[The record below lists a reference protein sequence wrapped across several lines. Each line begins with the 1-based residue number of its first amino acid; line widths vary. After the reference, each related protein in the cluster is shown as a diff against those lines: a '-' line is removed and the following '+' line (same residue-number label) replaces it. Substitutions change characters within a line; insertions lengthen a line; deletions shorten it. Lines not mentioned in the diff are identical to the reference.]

1 MAEELRFFLR
11 TGLYSALVGT
21 IYWFVSYEVAGSVLL
36 AFVFVGAL
44 VFVAVMAAVAR
55 GGQVS
60 EAEGRHVIVR
70 YLGFAEDDSPSP
82 LELADEQL
90 APTSRWPLV
99 TGLAAALAALGLV
112 FGAWFLVPAAGL
124 GLAALHGWL
133 TELR

>member
-11 TGLYSALVGT
+11 TGLYSAVVGT

-44 VFVAVMAAVAR
+44 VFVAVTAAAVRGERVTAAR
-55 GGQVS
+55 GRG
-60 EAEGRHVIVR
+60 ALAR

-82 LELADEQL
+82 LELAEEPV
-90 APTSRWPLV
+90 APASLWPLAS
-99 TGLAAALAALGLV
+99 GAAATLAALGLV